1 MAKKETQQRVLVI
14 KNFKNIGV
22 SKMDSDYNLS
32 DKPEELVLN
41 TSYTGDHHGGLV
53 TITIEKN

>member
-1 MAKKETQQRVLVI
+1 MAKKETQQRVLII

-32 DKPEELVLN
+32 DKLEELVLN
-41 TSYTGDHHGGLV
+41 TIYMGDHGGLV
-53 TITIEKN
+53 TII

>member
-14 KNFKNIGV
+14 KNLKNIGV
-22 SKMDSDYNLS
+22 SQMDSDYNLS

-53 TITIEKN
+53 TSLLKKN